1 MIAPI
6 KKNFILCQKY
16 LQRTFFYM
24 KKYAAKKVNTD
35 LACAKIV
42 QKNLIGWSNWAEKN
56 NLIVAK
62 ARFDLFSL
70 KNQLVEQKFVLL
82 CHFQHLLDN

>member
-1 MIAPI
+1 MLQ
-6 KKNFILCQKY
+6 KSQYRFSLCQNCS
-16 LQRTFFYM
+16 
-24 KKYAAKKVNTD
+24 KK
-35 LACAKIV
+35 
-42 QKNLIGWSNWAEKN
+42 LIGLPNWAEKN